1 MYMCLCISEDFFFS
15 FMSSLCPYFQN
26 GMVADYIERPANRPC
41 SRAGKTPP
49 PPPVRTS
56 SRGATDSA
64 AAAALLENH
73 APPLPARLYGSQDL
87 PHFAPSSGV

>member
-1 MYMCLCISEDFFFS
+1 M
-15 FMSSLCPYFQN
+15 SLCHYFQN
-26 GMVADYIERPANRPC
+26 GMVGDYLERAPSRPC

-64 AAAALLENH
+64 AAATTLSLENH

-87 PHFAPSSGV
+87 PNYTPSPGV